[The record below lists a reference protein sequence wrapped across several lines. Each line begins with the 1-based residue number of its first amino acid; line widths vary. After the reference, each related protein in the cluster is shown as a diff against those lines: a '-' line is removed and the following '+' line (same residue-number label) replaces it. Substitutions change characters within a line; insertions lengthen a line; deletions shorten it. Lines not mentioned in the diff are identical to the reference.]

1 MMVFH
6 LEGIVIFFK
15 NIFAKYIHIHIAC
28 MVIVCSGYLVR
39 HGLVSVQNEFSFQE
53 VVVVPGRKK
62 GSFSLTLSKQVT
74 INLRR
79 NSSLLKQI
87 ILMKINHYF
96 VKKFSRGIF

>member
-6 LEGIVIFFK
+6 LEGIVILFK

-62 GSFSLTLSKQVT
+62 GSFSLSKQVT
-74 INLRR
+74 INLGR

>member
-62 GSFSLTLSKQVT
+62 GSFSLSEQVT
-74 INLRR
+74 INLGR

>member
-62 GSFSLTLSKQVT
+62 RSFSLSKQVT

-87 ILMKINHYF
+87 ILLKINHYF

>member
-62 GSFSLTLSKQVT
+62 GSFSLSKQVT
-74 INLRR
+74 IILRR